1 MQTLLRYKVV
11 LILIAFLV
19 AGAAWYALSPAQEGG
34 DLTSTP
40 LPGGGA
46 SVDQGIVS
54 TLLTLR
60 AVKLE
65 GTIFS
70 DPAFNRLKDFST
82 EIVPEPVGRQNP
94 FAPLSFQSSASL
106 NTQKSATSTPA
117 NR

>member
-1 MQTLLRYKVV
+1 MQTLLRSKWV
-11 LILIAFLV
+11 LVLLALLIAGGV
-19 AGAAWYALSPAQEGG
+19 WYALSPAQEGG

-40 LPGGGA
+40 SAGSGA

-82 EIVPEPVGRQNP
+82 EIVPEPVGRANP
-94 FAPLSFQSSASL
+94 FAPLSSQSAASL
-106 NTQKSATSTPA
+106 NTQRSTTTPT
-117 NR
+117 R